1 MKPESNS
8 HSPKAIGALL
18 CLLLVSQGCGAFR
31 VFNKDKT
38 VLGSHS
44 VAITPCGWKM
54 EDKFAG
60 SVKDGQSGKE
70 YYKYSC
76 GETVVTIK
84 DEELAVNGKSYGK
97 LANAT
102 DSVKVDGSRVLVNGK
117 EVQGVAETSST
128 GKANVGL

>member
-1 MKPESNS
+1 M
-8 HSPKAIGALL
+8 
-18 CLLLVSQGCGAFR
+18 LVSQGCGAFR

-44 VAITPCGWKM
+44 VAITPCGWKL

-60 SVKDGQSGKE
+60 SVKDGQTGKV

-76 GETVVTIK
+76 GETIVTIK

-97 LANAT
+97 LANAA
-102 DSVKVDGSRVLVNGK
+102 DSVKVDGQRVLVNGK
-117 EVQGVAETSST
+117 EVLVVAAT
-128 GKANVGL
+128 GGAGKGM

>member
-1 MKPESNS
+1 MKPLS
-8 HSPKAIGALL
+8 HSRSPKAIGALL
-18 CLLLVSQGCGAFR
+18 CLMLVSQGCGAFR

-44 VAITPCGWKM
+44 VAITPCGWKL

-60 SVKDGQSGKE
+60 SVKDGQTGKV

-76 GETVVTIK
+76 GETIVTIK

-97 LANAT
+97 LANAA
-102 DSVKVDGSRVLVNGK
+102 DSVKVDGQRVLVNGK
-117 EVQGVAETSST
+117 EVLVVAAT
-128 GKANVGL
+128 GGAGKGM